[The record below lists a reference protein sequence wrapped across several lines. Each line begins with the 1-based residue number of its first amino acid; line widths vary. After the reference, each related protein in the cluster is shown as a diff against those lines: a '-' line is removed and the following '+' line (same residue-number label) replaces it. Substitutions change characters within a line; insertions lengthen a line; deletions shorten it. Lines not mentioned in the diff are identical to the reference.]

1 MTDPIKILIADD
13 KQDICESLKLNLLI
27 EIQKFNLSED
37 SIDVKMVFTDHAY
50 DHGCKLLTEK
60 GFHPDICI
68 FDLVFNGYTGVD
80 LYKYILHEFPNK
92 KIDLCI
98 YTGVE
103 KTYEKRKEA
112 DILASQTQGLIT
124 IITKPNINDVLHWFN
139 DILIKKYRFKTIVED
154 GGDPF
159 DLL

>member
-1 MTDPIKILIADD
+1 MIDKQIKIFIADD
-13 KQDICESLKLNLLI
+13 KPDICDSLKESLLI
-27 EIQKFNLSED
+27 QAKKFNLTEYNFD
-37 SIDVKMVFTDHAY
+37 IRMVFTDHAY
-50 DHGCKLLTEK
+50 DHGCKFISD

-80 LYKYILHEFPNK
+80 LYKFILHEFTNK

-103 KTYEKRKEA
+103 KTYEKRREA

-124 IITKPNINDVLHWFN
+124 RITKPNINEILEWFN
-139 DILIKKYRFKTIVED
+139 DLLINKLYVFLIIVI
-154 GGDPF
+154 
-159 DLL
+159 

>member
-1 MTDPIKILIADD
+1 MIDHPIKILIADD
-13 KQDICESLKLNLLI
+13 KQEICESLKESLLI
-27 EIQKFNLSED
+27 EAQKFNLTD
-37 SIDVKMVFTDHAY
+37 DNFDINMVFTDHAY
-50 DHGCKLLTEK
+50 DHGRKIISD

-80 LYKYILHEFPNK
+80 LYKFILNEISNK

-112 DILASQTQGLIT
+112 DILASQTQGLIK
-124 IITKPNINDVLHWFN
+124 IISKPNIS
-139 DILIKKYRFKTIVED
+139 DILDWFEEILIHKYKINKCIED
-154 GGDPF
+154 GDPF